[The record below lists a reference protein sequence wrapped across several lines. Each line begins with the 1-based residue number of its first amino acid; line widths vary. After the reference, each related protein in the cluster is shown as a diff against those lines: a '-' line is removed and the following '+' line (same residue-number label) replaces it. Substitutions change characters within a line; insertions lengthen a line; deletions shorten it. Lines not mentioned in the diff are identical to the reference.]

1 MIPEA
6 LLRLKTIATA
16 INLLIPQGD
25 WRPLQVFTREPISED
40 EVITSLSGRKL
51 AIQLWR
57 PKNITKKTVPGIVIY
72 TPFIHGGRDDQR
84 IINLA
89 LTFAR
94 AGFLVAAPWRSED
107 PFIINLKDIEDVVST
122 VFFLRRDARL
132 KLNHCGL
139 FGISVGNGPVLAAA
153 ADPRIRES
161 VSFIISFAGYYD
173 VQNVLQFIRTG
184 RYSYKSI
191 RGRAEPDPYARE
203 ILAKALDFYNSTS
216 VESLLNDPEFK
227 KLVQVLSPC
236 SFIDQLKAEFFI
248 IHSSDDIMIPYTE
261 SLRLADAL
269 RDRVPVHFAQTN
281 VFEHGTY
288 RKFSF
293 RNILHYYLPSMTEF
307 LRLLSSLLSR
317 YS

>member
-1 MIPEA
+1 MPEA

-51 AIQLWR
+51 AVQLWR
-57 PKNITKKTVPGIVIY
+57 PKNITKQTVPGIVIY

-84 IINLA
+84 HVNLA

-107 PFIINLKDIEDVVST
+107 PFIINLKD
-122 VFFLRRDARL
+122 RL

-139 FGISVGNGPVLAAA
+139 FGISVGNGPIVAAA

-191 RGRAEPDPYARE
+191 SGRAEPDPYARE
-203 ILAKALDFYNSTS
+203 ILTKALDFYNRCS

-227 KLVQVLSPC
+227 KLVRLLSPC

-288 RKFSF
+288 RKLSF
-293 RNILHYYLPSMTEF
+293 RNILHCYLPSITEF
-307 LRLLSSLLSR
+307 LRLVYSLLSR